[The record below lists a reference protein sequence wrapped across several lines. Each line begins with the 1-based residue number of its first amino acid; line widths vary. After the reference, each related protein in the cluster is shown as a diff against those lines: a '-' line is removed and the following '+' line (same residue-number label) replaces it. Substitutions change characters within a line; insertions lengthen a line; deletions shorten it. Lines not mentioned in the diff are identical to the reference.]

1 MSLFANRKLSAL
13 IFIRQGSQKS
23 QTTLAIFL
31 FFLALQKKI
40 KKHALDK

>member
-23 QTTLAIFL
+23 QTTFSD
-31 FFLALQKKI
+31 FFNFFSMQKKL
-40 KKHALDK
+40 KKHALD